1 MTKLSP
7 LQIGQHT
14 ALYPI
19 IQGGMGIRISGA
31 RLAAAVANAGGIGII
46 SAVGL
51 ALNSP
56 HFDADEPSPKRRH
69 HQFLTASR
77 LALMDELRKARSLSP
92 NGIIGVNVMVAIREC
107 DALVRTAAEQG
118 ANLIV
123 AGAGLPLQ
131 LPAYVQDYPEV
142 ALVPIVSSVR
152 AAQLICRK
160 WQRQHDRLPD
170 GLIVEDPQLA
180 GGHLGASAETLNDP
194 CCSASAVVPA
204 LISYLNNEFDATIPV
219 IAAGGIWDRTD
230 IDRALAM
237 GANGV
242 QIGTRF
248 ITTHECDADCRYKEF
263 HLNAKSEDVRL
274 VPSPVGL
281 PGRAL
286 LNPFAERIIAGLANS
301 EGPCLAD
308 CLKGCKFRDVRETYC
323 ILRALDRAARGDVE
337 NGLIF
342 SGTNA
347 GRSKCMMSVAEL
359 MGELTAPSSLTT
371 VFPTQELLS
380 N

>member
-1 MTKLSP
+1 MIELPS
-7 LQIGQHT
+7 LQIGQHI
-14 ALYPI
+14 ARYPI

-69 HQFLTASR
+69 QQFLKASR
-77 LALMDELRKARSLSP
+77 LALIDELSKARSLSP
-92 NGIIGVNVMVAIREC
+92 TGVLGVNIMVAIRDYE
-107 DALVRTAAEQG
+107 ALVRTAAEHG
-118 ANLIV
+118 ANLIIT
-123 AGAGLPLQ
+123 GAGLPLQ
-131 LPAYVQDYPEV
+131 LPAYVKEYADV

-160 WQRQHDRLPD
+160 WQRQHNRLPD
-170 GLIVEDPQLA
+170 ALVVEDPQVA
-180 GGHLGASAETLNDP
+180 GGHLGATADTLNDP
-194 CCSASAVVPA
+194 CWAASAVIPP
-204 LISYLNNEFDATIPV
+204 LMSYLKDELKASISV
-219 IAAGGIWDRTD
+219 VAAGGIWDRTD
-230 IDRALAM
+230 IDRAFAM

-248 ITTHECDADCRYKEF
+248 ITTHECDADLRYKEF
-263 HLNAKSEDVRL
+263 HLHAKASDVRL

-286 LNPFAERIIAGLANS
+286 LNPFAEKIIAGYPHS

-308 CLKGCKFRDVRETYC
+308 CLKSCKFRDRRESYC
-323 ILRALDRAARGDVE
+323 ILRALDRAARGDIE

-342 SGTNA
+342 AGTNA
-347 GRSKCMMSVAEL
+347 GRSERMISVAEL
-359 MGELTAPSSLTT
+359 MRELTTSSSATMVSPS
-371 VFPTQELLS
+371 PELL
-380 N
+380 